1 MANQTTV
8 KVQKSEEQF
17 ELEKQQLLSPI
28 KRKVKSLSGRQRNI
42 KLPQYIQFELDE
54 TCKALLLY
62 MKNQPTTNSEGFADN
77 LNYTCDKNMQTDNA
91 AFEGWAI
98 VLKAWLP
105 EKIEKVTIRWDIP
118 SDNKKTEH
126 YRRFCYRVLKFK
138 ESYTWFDVHSSNR
151 NEIDTFSKCFIS
163 TSLINNYGENVPQK
177 KFKHNGKI
185 GENAVEYDM
194 VHEKDFSKQLC
205 ERFNLSELNHQLL
218 VGIKENKENGNFYF
232 AGGKA
237 AIDLWGTKENEL
249 SIIELKYENEMVG
262 IITELF
268 FYVSIMKDI
277 ITGRIEAPT
286 GKLPYERRLYSSIHN
301 YKTINA
307 ILLADCFHPLIENNQ
322 VFEVLNQCSCQE
334 IQIKY
339 QKASYHYNPATLS
352 LI

>member
-1 MANQTTV
+1 MAKQTKV

-17 ELEKQQLLSPI
+17 ELEEKQLLSPI
-28 KRKVKSLSGRQRNI
+28 KRKVKSLSEKQRNI

-54 TCKALLLY
+54 TCKELLLY

-105 EKIEKVTIRWDIP
+105 EKIEKVIIRWDIP
-118 SDNKKTEH
+118 SENKKTEH
-126 YRRFCYRVLKFK
+126 YRRFCYRVIKFK
-138 ESYTWFDVHSSNR
+138 ESYTWFDVHISNR
-151 NEIDTFSKCFIS
+151 NEIDTFSKCFNS
-163 TSLINNYGENVPQK
+163 TALINNFGENVPQK
-177 KFKHNGKI
+177 KFKHKGKV

-194 VHEKDFSKQLC
+194 VHEQNFSKQLC
-205 ERFNLSELNHQLL
+205 ERFYLSELNHQLL
-218 VGIKENKENGNFYF
+218 VGVKEKKDGKFYF

-249 SIIELKYENEMVG
+249 SIIELKYDNKMVG
-262 IITELF
+262 IITELL
-268 FYVSIMKDI
+268 FYVSIIKDI

-286 GKLPYERRLYSSIHN
+286 GKLPYERKLYTSIHN
-301 YKTINA
+301 FKSINA
-307 ILLADCFHPLIENNQ
+307 IMLADSFHPLIENNH
-322 VFEVLNQCSCQE
+322 VFELLNQCNGQE
-334 IQIKY
+334 IHVKY
-339 QKASYHYNPATLS
+339 QKASYQYNPATLS

>member
-1 MANQTTV
+1 MFH
-8 KVQKSEEQF
+8 K
-17 ELEKQQLLSPI
+17 
-28 KRKVKSLSGRQRNI
+28 
-42 KLPQYIQFELDE
+42 
-54 TCKALLLY
+54 
-62 MKNQPTTNSEGFADN
+62 
-77 LNYTCDKNMQTDNA
+77 
-91 AFEGWAI
+91 
-98 VLKAWLP
+98 
-105 EKIEKVTIRWDIP
+105 
-118 SDNKKTEH
+118 
-126 YRRFCYRVLKFK
+126 
-138 ESYTWFDVHSSNR
+138 
-151 NEIDTFSKCFIS
+151 
-163 TSLINNYGENVPQK
+163 K
-177 KFKHNGKI
+177 KFKHNGKV

-194 VHEKDFSKQLC
+194 IHEQDFSKQLC

-218 VGIKENKENGNFYF
+218 VGVKEKKNGNFYF

-286 GKLPYERRLYSSIHN
+286 GKIPYERRLYFSIHN
-301 YKTINA
+301 FKAINA
-307 ILLADCFHPLIENNQ
+307 IMLADCFHPLIENNQ
-322 VFEVLNQCSCQE
+322 VFEVLNQCNCQE